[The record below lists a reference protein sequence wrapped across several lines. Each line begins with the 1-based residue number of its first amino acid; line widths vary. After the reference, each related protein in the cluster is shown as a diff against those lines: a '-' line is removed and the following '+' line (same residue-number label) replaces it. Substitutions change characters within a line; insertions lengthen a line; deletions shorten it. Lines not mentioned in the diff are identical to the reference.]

1 MRKLI
6 ECVLD
11 GRPVS
16 IEEALVIRHGSG
28 RSKPLQFRCP
38 ECGQQVDAHREG
50 PGSPAHF
57 EHRVR
62 NPDCSLSHVAID
74 SSQRRL
80 FENCITTAE
89 LATLTAGGDDYIR
102 TKQGVVVGLALT
114 PQRNPRAPEIVI
126 VGDGPRIKE
135 RARLLLVPGVSVPTY
150 MKRGT
155 NAWEL
160 IGHYRAMSY
169 RTDSATIDQYC
180 DNRPRHEVAGILFL
194 ERTDEVSVTVR
205 GGGFASAETRKA
217 IEKAA
222 VDFVT
227 AHFEHLGYR
236 IHDRQA
242 DNLGYDLLAVKGAQ
256 ALKLEV
262 KGTDATFPRFFLSRN
277 EYKCAQRDPE
287 WRLAV
292 VSSARQSPQLLLMG
306 IAELEHTF
314 SMDPMAWEC
323 LPLEFAK

>member
-1 MRKLI
+1 MSKLI
-6 ECVLD
+6 ECLQD
-11 GRPVS
+11 GRLLS
-16 IEEALVIRHGSG
+16 IDEALNVRDG
-28 RSKPLQFRCP
+28 RGKFNPPHFQCP

-50 PGSPAHF
+50 PGSLARF

-62 NPDCSLSHVAID
+62 NPNCSLSHMATG

-80 FENCITTAE
+80 VENCITTAE
-89 LATLTAGGDDYIR
+89 LAALTAGGDDYIR
-102 TKQGVVVGLALT
+102 TVKGVVVGLALSPKLN
-114 PQRNPRAPEIVI
+114 PQAPEIVI

-135 RARLLLVPGVSVPTY
+135 RAKLFLALGVSVPTY

-160 IGHYRAMSY
+160 IGRYRATAY
-169 RTDSATIDQYC
+169 RTDPATIDAYC

-194 ERTDEVSVTVR
+194 ERTDEASVIVR

-217 IEKAA
+217 VEKAA
-222 VDFVT
+222 VDFVW
-227 AHFEHLGYR
+227 AHFDRLGYR
-236 IHDRQA
+236 VHDRQT
-242 DNLGYDLLAVKGAQ
+242 DNLGYDLLALKGAE

-262 KGTDATFPRFFLSRN
+262 KGTDASFPRFFLSRN

-292 VSSARQSPQLLLMG
+292 VSSARQSPQLQLMSVS
-306 IAELEHTF
+306 EMEQSY
-314 SMDPMAWEC
+314 SMDAMAWEC
-323 LPLEFAK
+323 LPMKRAL

>member
-1 MRKLI
+1 
-6 ECVLD
+6 
-11 GRPVS
+11 
-16 IEEALVIRHGSG
+16 
-28 RSKPLQFRCP
+28 
-38 ECGQQVDAHREG
+38 
-50 PGSPAHF
+50 
-57 EHRVR
+57 VR
-62 NPDCSLSHVAID
+62 NPDCSLSHVATG

-80 FENCITTAE
+80 LENCISTAE

-102 TKQGVVVGLALT
+102 TKQGIVVGLAIT
-114 PQRNPRAPEIVI
+114 PQRNPRAPEIVV
-126 VGDGPRIKE
+126 VGDGPRIKD
-135 RARLLLVPGVSVPTY
+135 RAKLFLASGVSVPTY

-160 IGHYRAMSY
+160 IGQYRATAY
-169 RTDSATIDQYC
+169 RTDPATIHQYC
-180 DNRPRHEVAGILFL
+180 DSRPRHEVAGILFL
-194 ERTDEVSVTVR
+194 ERTDELSVTVR

-242 DNLGYDLLAVKGAQ
+242 DNLGYDLLAVKGPQ

-262 KGTDATFPRFFLSRN
+262 KSTDATFPRFFLSRN

-287 WRLAV
+287 WCLAV
-292 VSSARQSPQLLLMG
+292 VSSARQSPQLQLMG
-306 IAELEHTF
+306 IAELERIF
-314 SMDPMAWEC
+314 SMDPMA
-323 LPLEFAK
+323 